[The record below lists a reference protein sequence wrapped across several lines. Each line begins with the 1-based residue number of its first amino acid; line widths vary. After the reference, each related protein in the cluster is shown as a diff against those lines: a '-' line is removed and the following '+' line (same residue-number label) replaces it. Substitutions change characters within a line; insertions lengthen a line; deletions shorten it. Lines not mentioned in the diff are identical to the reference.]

1 MAELY
6 FYYGCMG
13 SSKTA
18 QALMMKYNYE
28 QQGKKVML
36 LKPSVDTRTPPDLV
50 QSRIGLR
57 SKAISVKKNDNI
69 KDICLMNPGRNSR
82 DFSHRM
88 DRTTLNTRPFGNLG
102 TLKALV
108 IRRPPLDL
116 LWQMQRAVSIY
127 AKCSSWTLSVVH
139 CPACY

>member
-82 DFSHRM
+82 DFSHGM
-88 DRTTLNTRPFGNLG
+88 DRPLIFIGFVFCLIVSLVADVFFDYIFAHIAQCTHVVTGRP
-102 TLKALV
+102 
-108 IRRPPLDL
+108 
-116 LWQMQRAVSIY
+116 QM
-127 AKCSSWTLSVVH
+127 
-139 CPACY
+139 PAPIL

>member
-1 MAELY
+1 
-6 FYYGCMG
+6 MG

-69 KDICLMNPGRNSR
+69 KDICLMNPGRRVRPKLCVNSECECKTER
-82 DFSHRM
+82 
-88 DRTTLNTRPFGNLG
+88 N
-102 TLKALV
+102 
-108 IRRPPLDL
+108 I
-116 LWQMQRAVSIY
+116 
-127 AKCSSWTLSVVH
+127 CSE
-139 CPACY
+139 AA

>member
-50 QSRIGLR
+50 QSRIGLK
-57 SKAISVKKNDNI
+57 SKAISVKRNDNI
-69 KDICLMNPGRNSR
+69 KDICLTHLQALSDINWEATGRWPVG
-82 DFSHRM
+82 
-88 DRTTLNTRPFGNLG
+88 TR
-102 TLKALV
+102 
-108 IRRPPLDL
+108 
-116 LWQMQRAVSIY
+116 
-127 AKCSSWTLSVVH
+127 SWTTSGNWGLSAAMAVAKPH
-139 CPACY
+139 C